1 MKSIEDK
8 YIPLKFLEARKGFLV
23 NMKNVKDVVR
33 CELILINGETIII
46 PKAKYRM
53 VKESIMAYRE
63 GL

>member
-8 YIPLKFLEARKGFLV
+8 YIPLKFLEVRKGFLV
-23 NMKNVKDVVR
+23 NMKNVKDIAR
-33 CELILINGETIII
+33 CELTLINGETIII